1 MEKIIVEGGKK
12 LQGTVSMSGAK
23 NSILALLPATLLAEE
38 ECTLNNIPRLRD
50 VSTMMGVLSA
60 LGLKIEIDGA
70 RVRTEPPTSSAH
82 EAPYDMVK
90 TMRASILVLGPLL
103 AKFGKARVSL
113 PGGCAIGLRP
123 IDLHLKGLQE
133 LGAKIEIRHGYIEAE
148 ARQLRG
154 AKIYLDRLSVG
165 ATENLMMAA
174 VRAKGETVIENADKS
189 PEIEDL
195 ANFLNKM
202 GARISGAGND
212 TIEIEG
218 VKSLKGCEYTV
229 IPDRIE
235 TGTFMIAAAI
245 TGGDVKIEKVIP
257 EHLESLIKKL
267 QEAGVEILEES
278 GSLRIRTPRKVK
290 AVNINTLP
298 YPGFPTDM
306 QPQMTSLM
314 TLAEGTSI
322 ITETVFEN
330 RFMQIGELQRM
341 GAEIQIEG
349 RSAVIE
355 GVPFLSGAP
364 VMASDLRAGASLI
377 LAGLAAQNKTE
388 VSRVYHIDR
397 GYENMEKKLASLG
410 ARIRRVKE

>member
-60 LGLKIEIDGA
+60 LGLKIEIDGD
-70 RVRTEPPTSSAH
+70 RVRTEPPASSAH

-103 AKFGKARVSL
+103 AKFGKARVSF

-349 RSAVIE
+349 HGAVIE

-364 VMASDLRAGASLI
+364 VMA
-377 LAGLAAQNKTE
+377 
-388 VSRVYHIDR
+388 
-397 GYENMEKKLASLG
+397 
-410 ARIRRVKE
+410 

>member
-103 AKFGKARVSL
+103 AKFGKARVSF